1 MPFDH
6 IITNPPYDKNLHLK
20 ILREAMKHSDEI
32 VNLSP
37 IRWLTDAS
45 AKYKPHSD
53 YNRFND
59 ICKRLAEIEIIS
71 AEEATRFFDV
81 PFWNDLGIYHL
92 TKDGGLDYENFW
104 KISSANEATEAV
116 IEKICKP
123 VYLYKTIDSI
133 MSRFNKNNDLP
144 YWVNCPRVHGHV
156 GQKDE
161 YDIMPMRF
169 ELSLNKEDHE
179 NKNVYF
185 ATREEAENFYNS
197 LRSPLYMFIKKCR
210 FYPTSN
216 IFAGLPLLPTYSH
229 PWSDAELYKYFGLTE
244 EEIKEIENAIR

>member
-1 MPFDH
+1 MPFNK
-6 IITNPPYDKNLHLK
+6 IISNPPYSKNLHLK
-20 ILREAMKHSDEI
+20 ILREAMKHGGEI

-59 ICKRLAEIEIIS
+59 ICERLAEIEIIS
-71 AEEATRFFDV
+71 AEEATRLFDV

-92 TKDGGLDYENFW
+92 TIDGGLDYENFW
-104 KISSANEATEAV
+104 KISANEATEAV

-133 MSRFNKNNDLP
+133 MSKFNKNNDLP

-197 LRSPLYMFIKKCR
+197 LRRPLYMFIKKCR

-216 IFAGLPLLPTYSH
+216 IFAGLPILPTYKH
-229 PWSDAELYKYFGLTE
+229 KWTDADLYEYFDLTSEERKIIE
-244 EEIKEIENAIR
+244 EEMK